1 LPEPIT
7 IQAYELEVSERP
19 GGGFPQIKPTNR
31 KKPVTVPYY
40 ASYRPKR
47 TVSLP
52 YGYLISQP
60 DPDLIAIL
68 LKHGLLVE
76 SLTSELTLPVEVF
89 LPTEIKAADRPFQG
103 HRLEQIKGQ
112 YKKETRTFPAGSLF
126 VRTGQPLGS
135 LAAYLL
141 EPESEDGLA
150 VWNFFDRYIYREWQR
165 GYAELPVYRLLE
177 PANFPAVRVRK

>member
-1 LPEPIT
+1 VT

-40 ASYRPKR
+40 ASYQPKR
-47 TVSLP
+47 TVNLP

-60 DPDLIAIL
+60 DPDLVAIL

-103 HRLEQIKGQ
+103 HRLDQIKGE
-112 YKKETRTFPAGSLF
+112 YKKENRTFPAGSLF
-126 VRTGQPLGS
+126 VPTGQPLGF

-141 EPESEDGLA
+141 EPESDDGLA

-177 PANFPAVRVRK
+177 PVNFPAIRLKN